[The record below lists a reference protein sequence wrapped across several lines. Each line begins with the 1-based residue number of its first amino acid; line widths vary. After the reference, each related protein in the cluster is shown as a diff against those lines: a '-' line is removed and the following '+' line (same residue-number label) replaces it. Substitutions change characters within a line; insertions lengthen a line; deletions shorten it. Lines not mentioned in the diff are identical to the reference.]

1 MAKIFKGSYPVLVTA
16 FLENGEFDEATM
28 RRFVDW
34 QVEQGSHGL
43 ITLGSMSEYY
53 LVNDEERTRIIK
65 TVVEAA
71 RGRLPVLA
79 GTMNV
84 KTEYAVRYS
93 KEAQDLGADGLMIM
107 PPVYLAPF
115 DDEIFDYYAEICRAV
130 KIPIMLYNNPFCANV
145 DMSAALVSKLAHT
158 FENIRYIKEASG
170 DLARVYDI
178 KRLAGDKMN
187 VWQGARPF
195 EAALLGSTGW
205 VSPEGNFAP
214 RAAAAMYDK
223 FFAGDV
229 AGAEKIRDILVAI
242 NDAIRAGQ
250 PAKMRNG
257 LGAMTTF
264 TKAILAMIGQP
275 VGNPRLPMMPVSRY
289 GQPGREALE
298 KVRGLLAKFDSLS
311 AKKAA

>member
-1 MAKIFKGSYPVLVTA
+1 MAKTFKGSYPVLVTA
-16 FLENGEFDEATM
+16 FKETGEFDEATM
-28 RRFVDW
+28 RKFVDW
-34 QVEQGSHGL
+34 QIEQGSHGL

-53 LVNDEERTRIIK
+53 LITDEERTRIVK
-65 TVVEAA
+65 TVVDAA
-71 RGRLPVLA
+71 RGRVPVLA
-79 GTMNV
+79 GTMNAH
-84 KTEYAVRYS
+84 TPNAVRYS

-115 DDEIFDYYAEICRAV
+115 DDEIFAYYEAICSAV

-158 FENIRYIKEASG
+158 FEQIRYIKEASG
-170 DLARVYDI
+170 DLARTYDI

-205 VSPEGNFAP
+205 VSPEGNFVP

-229 AGAEKIRDILVAI
+229 AGAEKVRDILVAI
-242 NDAIRAGQ
+242 NEAIRAGQ

-264 TKAILAMIGQP
+264 TKGILAMIGRP
-275 VGNPRLPMMPVSRY
+275 VGNPRLPMLPVSSY
-289 GQPGREALE
+289 GQPGKEALE
-298 KVRGLLAKFDSLS
+298 KVRSLMTKFDTLS